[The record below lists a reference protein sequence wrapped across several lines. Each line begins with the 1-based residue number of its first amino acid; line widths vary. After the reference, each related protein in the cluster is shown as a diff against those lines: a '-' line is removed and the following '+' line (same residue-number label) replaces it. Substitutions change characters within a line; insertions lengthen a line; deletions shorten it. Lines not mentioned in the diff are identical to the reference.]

1 MEKFEQA
8 VSVLMLAMGL
18 VLMREGLS
26 YLSRSEP
33 VAHPITYPA
42 GESLAIVLA
51 GPDGIEKT
59 AQAEFLRQR

>member
-1 MEKFEQA
+1 
-8 VSVLMLAMGL
+8 MLAMGL

-42 GESLAIVLA
+42 GESLAIMLA